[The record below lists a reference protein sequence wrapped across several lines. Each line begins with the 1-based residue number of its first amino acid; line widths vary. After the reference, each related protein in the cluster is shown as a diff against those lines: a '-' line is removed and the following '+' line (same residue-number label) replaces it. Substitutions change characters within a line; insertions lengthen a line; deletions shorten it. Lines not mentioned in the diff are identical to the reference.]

1 MNDQEE
7 NIMANYANLFVSE
20 EYITVSFDAG
30 NDDIMAIGEKMNEM
44 YDEAYMNGYNW
55 DAFMNCYLEQNAPE
69 ILEVID
75 SDPEADMY
83 SVYFE
88 DVSDE
93 NKELAE
99 KLVQIIDDLLSSEAR
114 VISFLESNADVIEW
128 D

>member
-7 NIMANYANLFVSE
+7 NIMANYANIFVSE

>member
-1 MNDQEE
+1 
-7 NIMANYANLFVSE
+7 MANYANLFVSE

-114 VISFLESNADVIEW
+114 IISFLESNADVIEW